1 MLEYISTEENEYLYI
16 DGVSADEMPME
27 QLINIYK
34 ECMKSISTKPKDSI
48 REFIA
53 ELLEAVGQMEFVF
66 HCDQCGDSVYDHT
79 IQTTHHKAVYTE
91 GCTCYGVHFDEHDYD
106 YPEVTQS
113 DVVEFLNE
121 SYEYFVKNP
130 DETVGQYVA
139 NHKCKIVLYV
149 RLGVGE
155 GIEKRKDD
163 FVAEVM
169 AAVNK

>member
-16 DGVSADEMPME
+16 DGVSADEIPME

-34 ECMKSISTKPKDSI
+34 KCMKSISTKPKDSM
-48 REFIA
+48 REFIV
-53 ELLEAVGQMEFVF
+53 ELLEAAGQMEFVF
-66 HCDQCGDSVYDHT
+66 HCDQCGDSVYDHI

-91 GCTCYGVHFDEHDYD
+91 GCTCYGEHFDEHDYD

-130 DETVGQYVA
+130 DENIISA
-139 NHKCKIVLYV
+139 LIEFV
-149 RLGVGE
+149 RLFGE
-155 GIEKRKDD
+155 FDEKWYDEYNSEHTYNERYTYT
-163 FVAEVM
+163 
-169 AAVNK
+169 NQIQ